1 MIAGVGFFGTY
12 LFGDGHWSVHKP
24 DDPPITTEP
33 WLLVD
38 IYDSDIATVI
48 YRPAG
53 RGTGITYLGYTPR
66 TYFEDPD
73 ASAPTD
79 VAAEAAGLASW
90 WAAHHSAVTGGAVSD
105 AAHAAKAA
113 ELAGFL
119 AADLDPAEIDLD
131 GDDKD
136 DEDDAE
142 VFVEIKT
149 AGLLAALDLP
159 PLRDLTD

>member
-24 DDPPITTEP
+24 DDDPPVSTEP

-79 VAAEAAGLASW
+79 TAAEAAGLASW
-90 WAAHHSAVTGGAVSD
+90 WAAHHSTVTGGAVSD
-105 AAHAAKAA
+105 AALAAKVA
-113 ELAGFL
+113 ELGAFL
-119 AADLDPAEIDLD
+119 AADLDPADIAV
-131 GDDKD
+131 
-136 DEDDAE
+136 DEDAE

-149 AGLLAALDLP
+149 AAFLAALDLP
-159 PLRDLTD
+159 AIEDLSD